1 MANYINK
8 LVVGNEVKFDL
19 TGDTVAP
26 NTLLTGTTAHDKSG
40 AQITGTCSYDSDT
53 SDATVAV
60 AEILKDKTAYARGA
74 KIVGTMPDNGAKN
87 YAISNL
93 NDQSI
98 TMGFYDGSGKISIDS
113 TEKAKIIPTNIKNG
127 VSILGVQGTMTG
139 QESVRIQSK
148 SATPDFTI
156 QSILPD
162 DGYDYLAEVT
172 VLKIPMRE
180 KANSAG
186 GITLTIGGY
195 NGN

>member
-1 MANYINK
+1 MSKYVNK

-74 KIVGTMPDNGAKN
+74 KIVGTMPNNGAKN
-87 YAISNL
+87 YTISDL

-98 TMGFYDGSGKISIDS
+98 TMGFYDGSGKISFDS
-113 TEKAKIIPTNIKNG
+113 AEKAKIIPANIKNG

-139 QESVRIQSK
+139 QEDLQVQSK
-148 SATPDFTI
+148 TVAPTFAAQT
-156 QSILPD
+156 ILPD
-162 DGYDYLAEVT
+162 DGYDYLSQVVVSA
-172 VLKIPMRE
+172 IPMTE
-180 KANSAG
+180 SENTAG
-186 GITLTIGGY
+186 GLTLTIGG
-195 NGN
+195 

>member
-26 NTLLTGTTAHDKSG
+26 NTLLTGATAHDKSG

-74 KIVGTMPDNGAKN
+74 KIVGTMPNNGAKN
-87 YAISNL
+87 YTISDL
-93 NDQSI
+93 NDQTI
-98 TMGFYDGSGKISIDS
+98 AMGFYDGSGKISFDS
-113 TEKAKIIPTNIKNG
+113 AEKAKIIPANIKNG

-139 QESVRIQSK
+139 QESITVQSK
-148 SATPDFTI
+148 TVTPTFAAQT
-156 QSILPD
+156 ILPD
-162 DGYDYLAEVT
+162 EGYDYLSQVVVSA
-172 VLKIPMRE
+172 IPMTE
-180 KANSAG
+180 SANTAG
-186 GITLTIGGY
+186 GLTLTIGG
-195 NGN
+195 

>member
-1 MANYINK
+1 MANYVNK

-26 NTLLTGTTAHDKSG
+26 NTLLTGTTAHDKTG

-74 KIVGTMPDNGAKN
+74 KIVGTMPNNGAKN
-87 YAISNL
+87 YAISDL

-98 TMGFYDGSGKISIDS
+98 TMGFYDGSGKISIDAS
-113 TEKAKIIPTNIKNG
+113 EKAKIIPANIKNG

-139 QESVRIQSK
+139 QESITAQSK
-148 SATPDFTI
+148 TVTPTFTA
-156 QSILPD
+156 QTILPD
-162 DGYDYLAEVT
+162 DGYDYLSQVVVSA
-172 VLKIPMRE
+172 IPMTE
-180 KANSAG
+180 SENTAG
-186 GITLTIGGY
+186 GLTLTIGG
-195 NGN
+195 

>member
-40 AQITGTCSYDSDT
+40 AQVTGTCSYDSDT

-74 KIVGTMPDNGAKN
+74 KIVGTMPNNGAKN
-87 YAISNL
+87 YSISNL
-93 NDQSI
+93 NDQTISL
-98 TMGFYDGSGKISIDS
+98 GFYDGSGKISIDS
-113 TEKAKIIPTNIKNG
+113 AEKAKIIPANIKNG

-139 QESVRIQSK
+139 QEDLQVQSK
-148 SATPDFTI
+148 TVAPTFAAQTI
-156 QSILPD
+156 
-162 DGYDYLAEVT
+162 
-172 VLKIPMRE
+172 
-180 KANSAG
+180 
-186 GITLTIGGY
+186 
-195 NGN
+195 

>member
-26 NTLLTGTTAHDKSG
+26 NTLLTGATAHDKSG

-74 KIVGTMPDNGAKN
+74 KIVGTMPNNGAKN
-87 YAISNL
+87 YTISDL

-98 TMGFYDGSGKISIDS
+98 TMGFYDGSGKISFDS
-113 TEKAKIIPTNIKNG
+113 AEKAKIIPANIKNG

-139 QESVRIQSK
+139 QEDLQVQSK
-148 SATPDFTI
+148 TVTPTFTA
-156 QSILPD
+156 QTILPD
-162 DGYDYLAEVT
+162 EGYDYLSQVVVSA
-172 VLKIPMRE
+172 IPMTE
-180 KANSAG
+180 SENTAG
-186 GITLTIGGY
+186 GLTLTIGG
-195 NGN
+195 

>member
-26 NTLLTGTTAHDKSG
+26 NTLLTGATAHDKSG

-74 KIVGTMPDNGAKN
+74 KIVGTMPNNGAKN
-87 YAISNL
+87 YTISNL
-93 NDQSI
+93 NDQTI
-98 TMGFYDGSGKISIDS
+98 AMGFYDGSGKISFDS
-113 TEKAKIIPTNIKNG
+113 AEKAKIIPANIKNG

-139 QESVRIQSK
+139 QESITVQSK
-148 SATPDFTI
+148 TVTPTFTA
-156 QSILPD
+156 QTILPD
-162 DGYDYLAEVT
+162 SGYDYLSQVVVSA
-172 VLKIPMRE
+172 IPMTE
-180 KANSAG
+180 SENTAG
-186 GITLTIGGY
+186 GLTLTIGG
-195 NGN
+195 

>member
-26 NTLLTGTTAHDKSG
+26 NTLLTGTTAHDKTG

-74 KIVGTMPDNGAKN
+74 KIVGTMPNNGAKN
-87 YAISNL
+87 YTISDL
-93 NDQSI
+93 NDQTI
-98 TMGFYDGSGKISIDS
+98 AMGFYDGSGKISFDS
-113 TEKAKIIPTNIKNG
+113 AEKAKIIPANIKNG

-139 QESVRIQSK
+139 QESVTVQSK
-148 SATPDFTI
+148 TITPTFTA
-156 QSILPD
+156 QTILPD
-162 DGYDYLAEVT
+162 EGYDYLSQVVVSA
-172 VLKIPMRE
+172 IPMTE
-180 KANSAG
+180 SENTAG
-186 GITLTIGGY
+186 GLTLTIGG
-195 NGN
+195 

>member
-26 NTLLTGTTAHDKSG
+26 NTLLTGATAHDKSG

-74 KIVGTMPDNGAKN
+74 KIVGTMPNNGAKN
-87 YAISNL
+87 YTISDL
-93 NDQSI
+93 NDQTISL
-98 TMGFYDGSGKISIDS
+98 GFYDGSGKISIDS
-113 TEKAKIIPTNIKNG
+113 AEKAKIIPANIKNG

-139 QESVRIQSK
+139 QEDLNIQSK
-148 SATPDFTI
+148 TITPTFTA
-156 QSILPD
+156 QTILPD
-162 DGYDYLAEVT
+162 EGYDYLSQVVVSA
-172 VLKIPMRE
+172 IPMTE
-180 KANSAG
+180 SENTAG
-186 GITLTIGGY
+186 GLTLTIGG
-195 NGN
+195 

>member
-74 KIVGTMPDNGAKN
+74 KIVGTMPNNGAKN
-87 YAISNL
+87 YTISDL
-93 NDQSI
+93 NDQTI

-113 TEKAKIIPTNIKNG
+113 AEKAKIIPANIKNG

-139 QESVRIQSK
+139 QEDLNIQSK
-148 SATPDFTI
+148 TITPTFTA
-156 QSILPD
+156 QTILPD
-162 DGYDYLAEVT
+162 EGYDYLSQVVVSA
-172 VLKIPMRE
+172 IPMTE
-180 KANSAG
+180 SENTAG
-186 GITLTIGGY
+186 GLTLTIGG
-195 NGN
+195 

>member
-26 NTLLTGTTAHDKSG
+26 NTLLTGTTAHDKTG

-74 KIVGTMPDNGAKN
+74 KIVGTMPNNGAKN
-87 YAISNL
+87 YTISNL
-93 NDQSI
+93 NDQTI
-98 TMGFYDGSGKISIDS
+98 AMGFYDGSGKIIFDAA
-113 TEKAKIIPTNIKNG
+113 EKAKIIPANIKNG

-139 QESVRIQSK
+139 QEDLQVQSK
-148 SATPDFTI
+148 TITPTFTA
-156 QSILPD
+156 QTILPD
-162 DGYDYLAEVT
+162 EGYDYLSQVVVSA
-172 VLKIPMRE
+172 IPVSE
-180 KANSAG
+180 SANTAG
-186 GITLTIGGY
+186 GLTLTIGG
-195 NGN
+195 

>member
-26 NTLLTGTTAHDKSG
+26 NTLLTGTTAHDKTG

-74 KIVGTMPDNGAKN
+74 KIVGTMPNNGAKN
-87 YAISNL
+87 YTISNL
-93 NDQSI
+93 NDQTI
-98 TMGFYDGSGKISIDS
+98 AMGFYDGSGKISFDS
-113 TEKAKIIPTNIKNG
+113 TEKAKIIPANIKNG

-139 QESVRIQSK
+139 QESITVQSK
-148 SATPDFTI
+148 TITPTFTA
-156 QSILPD
+156 QTILPD
-162 DGYDYLAEVT
+162 DGYDYLSQVVVSA
-172 VLKIPMRE
+172 IPMTE
-180 KANSAG
+180 SENTAG
-186 GITLTIGGY
+186 GLTLTIGG
-195 NGN
+195 

>member
-26 NTLLTGTTAHDKSG
+26 NTLLAGTTAHDKTG

-74 KIVGTMPDNGAKN
+74 KIVGTMPNNGAKN
-87 YAISNL
+87 YTISNL

-98 TMGFYDGSGKISIDS
+98 TMGFYDGSGKISFDS
-113 TEKAKIIPTNIKNG
+113 VEKAKIIPANIKNG

-139 QESVRIQSK
+139 LESITVQSK
-148 SATPDFTI
+148 TIAPTFTA
-156 QSILPD
+156 QTILPD
-162 DGYDYLAEVT
+162 EGYDYLSQVVVSA
-172 VLKIPMRE
+172 IPMTE
-180 KANSAG
+180 SENTAG
-186 GITLTIGGY
+186 GLTLTIGG
-195 NGN
+195 